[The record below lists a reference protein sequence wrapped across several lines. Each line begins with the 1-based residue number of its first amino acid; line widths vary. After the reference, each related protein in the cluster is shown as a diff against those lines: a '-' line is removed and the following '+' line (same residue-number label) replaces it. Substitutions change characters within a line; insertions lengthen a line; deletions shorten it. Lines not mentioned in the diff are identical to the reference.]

1 MKKVEKLHLE
11 KSIEKFNFNIN
22 KQNTIQFLLWS
33 FYSLLPSA
41 LLVATTTYITQVI
54 APIPLLWI
62 VPLTLYLISFI
73 IAFSGIRL
81 SPTIYFLS
89 LIFIW
94 EILNNHFFNLTGS
107 INYIYI
113 ILGAFFFIS
122 TALHQYIYI
131 LRPSKENSSIYY
143 LAISFGGAAGTIL
156 VSLVAPLILKDFI
169 EIYILLSISA
179 IVLIGVLAYHFFDK
193 NITKLEKVLLIFIG
207 VIFISMYLNALF
219 ITHQEE
225 ASRKDRNFY
234 GVTEIV
240 DYEDKRQLNHGN
252 TLHGEQYFDE
262 EYRMTPTLYYS
273 NDSGVGRSILLQQY
287 LNPKRGLKIGVVGLG
302 TGTMGAYCREQD
314 RFEFYEID
322 KRILP
327 IAQNSFSYLD
337 DCPNYVVKIGD
348 GRIKLSEKFENEKQI
363 EKYDVLAIDAFSDD
377 SIPMHMVTKEAVEV
391 FISKT
396 KDTGILAIHT
406 SNGYIDLEKVVKRIA
421 YELDIPVVSI
431 GGSDDEEDLGSVW
444 ILLSRDKKMLINKII
459 NGKIQDSEKA
469 IQEVQDTPLW
479 TDEYTNIF
487 PVMYQKWW

>member
-207 VIFISMYLNALF
+207 VIFISMY
-219 ITHQEE
+219 
-225 ASRKDRNFY
+225 K
-234 GVTEIV
+234 
-240 DYEDKRQLNHGN
+240 
-252 TLHGEQYFDE
+252 
-262 EYRMTPTLYYS
+262 
-273 NDSGVGRSILLQQY
+273 
-287 LNPKRGLKIGVVGLG
+287 
-302 TGTMGAYCREQD
+302 
-314 RFEFYEID
+314 
-322 KRILP
+322 
-327 IAQNSFSYLD
+327 SF
-337 DCPNYVVKIGD
+337 
-348 GRIKLSEKFENEKQI
+348 Q
-363 EKYDVLAIDAFSDD
+363 FS
-377 SIPMHMVTKEAVEV
+377 
-391 FISKT
+391 F
-396 KDTGILAIHT
+396 
-406 SNGYIDLEKVVKRIA
+406 
-421 YELDIPVVSI
+421 
-431 GGSDDEEDLGSVW
+431 
-444 ILLSRDKKMLINKII
+444 
-459 NGKIQDSEKA
+459 
-469 IQEVQDTPLW
+469 
-479 TDEYTNIF
+479 
-487 PVMYQKWW
+487 